1 MAELIGGFKRLNFFE
16 GFVTTPDD
24 WNEGDAYHV
33 AKHKL
38 HNRAFHGVGVVP
50 GQLKDFHITSRGRGE
65 LAVEVKPGYA
75 IDGQGDDLI
84 IWETEIKQFTKS
96 DYKLP
101 QTVYLVAKYVEE
113 LTDFVAYK
121 ENLNYKGHTRRAEI
135 CKVDWSITEPNPETE
150 VELARLHV
158 TQDAKRFTD
167 ARDPNNPQS
176 NEIDLRYRPQAG
188 VAGGFLSANL
198 VQKFRELMR
207 RNRDYYGA
215 LFSNQGIAS
224 ANNVVQSLV
233 MLEMMLSASAVGP
246 NAFLDLMAT
255 VLELQKKV
263 VSEVEKGHP
272 GLSSKK
278 RFRDYKSEL
287 DLIDRLVGDRRE
299 ALLVL
304 DDMIK
309 HQESAVDA
317 LEASTRQVRGP
328 ETGPPQKSRGKKG
341 TGFTWDTIKT
351 FSGELPKGI
360 SIDGIEWEMVDDI
373 DLLDEGSERAH
384 NFRVHGE
391 KDSWHTRQRLK
402 YPDGTL
408 IEDAGVAHVDG
419 YAEWEIKNLTPALD
433 LLVIRR
439 MDFVHGDHKANIEIN
454 GTKAGKLLCEGSDKR
469 FRWRNWPFVIKG
481 KYIRANTVTMRQIAT
496 TAERD
501 INMFHLWF
509 YQAT

>member
-1 MAELIGGFKRLNFFE
+1 MADVIHGFKRLNFFE
-16 GFVTTPDD
+16 GFVTTPED

-33 AKHKL
+33 EKHRL
-38 HNRAFHGVGVVP
+38 HNRAFHGIGVVP
-50 GQLKDFHITSRGRGE
+50 GQLKAFHVSARGRGE
-65 LAVEVKPGYA
+65 LAVEVHPGYA
-75 IDGQGDDLI
+75 IDGEGNDMIL
-84 IWETEIKQFTKS
+84 WETEIKQFTKS

-101 QTVYLVAKYVEE
+101 QTVYLVVKYLEE

-121 ENLNYKGHTRRAEI
+121 ENLNYKGHTRRTEI
-135 CKVDWSITEPNPETE
+135 CKVDWSITEPNPESE
-150 VELARLHV
+150 VEIARLHV

-167 ARDPNNPQS
+167 SRDPNNPQA
-176 NEIDLRYRPQAG
+176 NEIDLRFIPTAG
-188 VAGGFLSANL
+188 VAGGFLSASL
-198 VQKFRELMR
+198 IQKFRELMR
-207 RNRDYYGA
+207 RNRDYYNS
-215 LFSNQGIAS
+215 LFTGQGVTS
-224 ANNVVQSLV
+224 ANNVVQALV

-246 NAFLDLMAT
+246 NAFLDLMAL

-263 VSEVEKGHP
+263 VAEVEQGHP

-278 RFRDYKSEL
+278 KFRDYKSEL
-287 DLIDRLVGDRRE
+287 DLIDRLVSDRRE

-309 HQESAVDA
+309 HQETAVDA

-328 ETGPPQKSRGKKG
+328 GSDPPTKGKKATG
-341 TGFTWDTIKT
+341 EGFTWDTIKT
-351 FSGELPKGI
+351 FSGDMPKNLT
-360 SIDGIEWEMVDDI
+360 IDGIEWEMVDEI
-373 DLLDEGSERAH
+373 DLLNEGSERSH
-384 NFRVHGE
+384 NFRIHGE

-419 YAEWEIKNLTPALD
+419 HAEWEIKNLTPALD
-433 LLVIRR
+433 LLVVRR

-454 GTKAGKLLCEGSDKR
+454 GIKSGKLICEGSDKR

-481 KYIRANTVTMRQIAT
+481 KYIRANAITMRQIAT
-496 TAERD
+496 SAERD